1 MSTRPYD
8 RKWFVVLGHPIHRTE
23 FIRLCTFTLLCV
35 FFVVGLVLYLY
46 ADFVTENRE
55 EKVLKELHMQ
65 SVEAVRQSGMDPFD
79 LFMTDHLDESGFG
92 EINSLQLNGTFR
104 IGKQVFDLSLFSKR
118 PNLCK
123 VQLQWPEGVAC
134 SGFDGTDKWAFSVD
148 SFVEQFALPPE
159 ILNPVLSQFLA
170 TVLAGEWMYSKSI
183 DEPVEGEFSL
193 LSWEPKVEWQGREC
207 NQLVNR
213 GLGVGAVFHY
223 FDLQY
228 GSEIC
233 REARVFMGG
242 VRRHIMLYYSKPM
255 QSGYPL
261 PSGFEL
267 WIDGRMQGRAEF
279 THCEVNRGLMD
290 YLFSRPE
297 KPKDEEMYA
306 PLRLSGSTG
315 Y

>member
-1 MSTRPYD
+1 
-8 RKWFVVLGHPIHRTE
+8 VLGHPIHRTE

-134 SGFDGTDKWAFSVD
+134 SGFDGTDK
-148 SFVEQFALPPE
+148 
-159 ILNPVLSQFLA
+159 
-170 TVLAGEWMYSKSI
+170 
-183 DEPVEGEFSL
+183 
-193 LSWEPKVEWQGREC
+193 
-207 NQLVNR
+207 
-213 GLGVGAVFHY
+213 
-223 FDLQY
+223 
-228 GSEIC
+228 
-233 REARVFMGG
+233 
-242 VRRHIMLYYSKPM
+242 
-255 QSGYPL
+255 
-261 PSGFEL
+261 
-267 WIDGRMQGRAEF
+267 
-279 THCEVNRGLMD
+279 
-290 YLFSRPE
+290 
-297 KPKDEEMYA
+297 
-306 PLRLSGSTG
+306 
-315 Y
+315 